1 MNRLDKELEKIALD
15 CLNIETLEQRYSDEL
30 DFHDVSVWGIKE
42 ALKRAYEL
50 GEKRGCKK
58 INKGENV

>member
-1 MNRLDKELEKIALD
+1 MNRLDRELEKIALE
-15 CLNIETLEQRYSDEL
+15 CLDIETLEQRYSDEL

-50 GEKRGCKK
+50 GKK
-58 INKGENV
+58 VSKKK